1 MLSLKCFEEAKNKI
15 CFHPL
20 ICSIQVQI
28 IMQRRNFVKSTLGAA
43 GLGLTAAA
51 ESVADN
57 WHSQPAFLAKNNFKL
72 KYAPHFGMF
81 ENSAGKDPID
91 QLKFMADMGFTALED
106 NGMMGRDVALQEK
119 IAKEMTR
126 LGMTMGVFVLD
137 KGGNGQNTLAAGK
150 PEYIEIFLNGCRKAV
165 ETAKRV
171 NAKFTTV
178 VPGDFERNLPIGIQ
192 TGHVI
197 DALRRGADILAP
209 AGLTMVLEPLSDTPN
224 LFLRTS
230 DQTYEI
236 CRAVNSPACK
246 ILFDIYHM
254 QKNEGHI
261 IPHINW
267 CWSEI
272 GYFQMGD
279 NPGRKEPT
287 TGEINYKNIFKHIYQ
302 KQKAENKEFIFG
314 MEHGNSQ
321 PGKDGEMAVIKAYV
335 ESDSFTV

>member
-1 MLSLKCFEEAKNKI
+1 
-15 CFHPL
+15 
-20 ICSIQVQI
+20 
-28 IMQRRNFVKSTLGAA
+28 MQRRNFVKSTLGAA

-57 WHSQPAFLAKNNFKL
+57 WHSQPAFLAKNTFKL

-106 NGMMGRDVALQEK
+106 NGMMGRDAALQEK

-150 PEYIEIFLNGCRKAV
+150 PEYIEIFLNGCWKAV

-321 PGKDGEMAVIKAYV
+321 PGKEGEMAVIKAYV